1 MTTRISSQSTFPLE
15 HHFRGARSEMKPLFN
30 QILAKLEDEL
40 DFELK
45 VGKTYIGL
53 IHNLVFAALHIQ
65 AKKIIVEFT
74 SRKEVSSQRIVK
86 SKKFQKSRWAYYV
99 EVTTPAS
106 FDAQLLRWVKES
118 YE

>member
-1 MTTRISSQSTFPLE
+1 
-15 HHFRGARSEMKPLFN
+15 MKPLFN